1 MTKISHTKKLKNAKK
16 PFWSK
21 IVWEV
26 FVLTQIQQLK
36 QQHSLAS
43 WKQTI
48 LAQQNSGLTA
58 AEYCR
63 QQNIKYNAFYYWQ
76 RKIREDFAASAL
88 QMAPKDERVPEFA
101 TLATATVTAT
111 VQTATLPSMLKLS
124 CGPVSLEVNEQTS
137 SKLLARTLAC
147 IKDVFS
153 VC

>member
-1 MTKISHTKKLKNAKK
+1 M
-16 PFWSK
+16 
-21 IVWEV
+21 
-26 FVLTQIQQLK
+26 TQIQQLK

-88 QMAPKDERVPEFA
+88 QIHKKDAPAPEFA

-124 CGPVSLEVNEQTS
+124 CGPVSLEVNEKTS
-137 SKLLARTLAC
+137 RDLLARTLAC
-147 IKDVFS
+147 IKDVFP

>member
-1 MTKISHTKKLKNAKK
+1 MKK

>member
-1 MTKISHTKKLKNAKK
+1 MFFIPICAASD
-16 PFWSK
+16 SGGM
-21 IVWEV
+21 E
-26 FVLTQIQQLK
+26 FVMTQIQQLK

-43 WKQTI
+43 WKQII

-88 QMAPKDERVPEFA
+88 QISQKDEPATEFT
-101 TLATATVTAT
+101 TLATATVTTT
-111 VQTATLPSMLKLS
+111 VQTANLPSMLKLS

-137 SKLLARTLAC
+137 SDLLARTLAC
-147 IKDVFS
+147 IKDVFP

>member
-1 MTKISHTKKLKNAKK
+1 M
-16 PFWSK
+16 
-21 IVWEV
+21 
-26 FVLTQIQQLK
+26 TQIQQLK

-48 LAQQNSGLTA
+48 LAQQNSGLPA

-88 QMAPKDERVPEFA
+88 QIPKKDAPAPEFA
-101 TLATATVTAT
+101 TLATAAITTT
-111 VQTATLPSMLKLS
+111 VQTATLPPMLKLS
-124 CGPVSLEVNEQTS
+124 CGPVSLEVNEKTS
-137 SKLLARTLAC
+137 SDLLARTLAC
-147 IKDVFS
+147 IKDVFP

>member
-1 MTKISHTKKLKNAKK
+1 M
-16 PFWSK
+16 
-21 IVWEV
+21 
-26 FVLTQIQQLK
+26 TQI

-43 WKQTI
+43 WKQLI
-48 LAQQNSGLTA
+48 LAQQNGGLTA

-88 QMAPKDERVPEFA
+88 QITKKDESAPKFA
-101 TLATATVTAT
+101 TLATATITTT

-137 SKLLARTLAC
+137 SELLARTLAC
-147 IKDVFS
+147 IKDVFP

>member
-1 MTKISHTKKLKNAKK
+1 MTK
-16 PFWSK
+16 
-21 IVWEV
+21 
-26 FVLTQIQQLK
+26 IQQLK

-76 RKIREDFAASAL
+76 RKIREDFAAAAL
-88 QMAPKDERVPEFA
+88 QITQKDEPTPEFA
-101 TLATATVTAT
+101 TLATATVTTT
-111 VQTATLPSMLKLS
+111 VQAATLPSRLKLS

-137 SKLLARTLAC
+137 SELLARTLAC
-147 IKDVFS
+147 IKDVFP

>member
-1 MTKISHTKKLKNAKK
+1 M
-16 PFWSK
+16 
-21 IVWEV
+21 
-26 FVLTQIQQLK
+26 TQIQQLK

-88 QMAPKDERVPEFA
+88 QIPQKDAPAPEFA

-111 VQTATLPSMLKLS
+111 VQTATLPSMMKLS
-124 CGPVSLEVNEQTS
+124 CDPVSLEVNEQIQRE
-137 SKLLARTLAC
+137 LLARIRDC
-147 IKDVFS
+147 FKDVFPLRS
-153 VC
+153 

>member
-1 MTKISHTKKLKNAKK
+1 
-16 PFWSK
+16 
-21 IVWEV
+21 
-26 FVLTQIQQLK
+26 LTQIKQLK

-43 WKQTI
+43 WKQII
-48 LAQQNSGLTA
+48 LAQQSSGLTA

-76 RKIREDFAASAL
+76 RKIREDFAVSAL
-88 QMAPKDERVPEFA
+88 QIPQKSAHAPEFA

-111 VQTATLPSMLKLS
+111 VQTATLPSILNLS

-137 SKLLARTLAC
+137 SELLAKTLAC
-147 IKDVFS
+147 IKEVFP

>member
-1 MTKISHTKKLKNAKK
+1 M
-16 PFWSK
+16 
-21 IVWEV
+21 
-26 FVLTQIQQLK
+26 TQIQQLK

-101 TLATATVTAT
+101 TLATATVSAT

>member
-1 MTKISHTKKLKNAKK
+1 M
-16 PFWSK
+16 
-21 IVWEV
+21 
-26 FVLTQIQQLK
+26 TQI

-43 WKQTI
+43 WKQII

-88 QMAPKDERVPEFA
+88 QITKKDESAPEFA
-101 TLATATVTAT
+101 TLATVTITTT

-137 SKLLARTLAC
+137 SKLLAKTLAC
-147 IKDVFS
+147 IKDVFP

>member
-1 MTKISHTKKLKNAKK
+1 M
-16 PFWSK
+16 
-21 IVWEV
+21 
-26 FVLTQIQQLK
+26 TQIQQLK
-36 QQHSLAS
+36 QHHSLAS

-48 LAQQNSGLTA
+48 LAQQNSGLNA

-88 QMAPKDERVPEFA
+88 QIPQKDAPAPEFA

-124 CGPVSLEVNEQTS
+124 CGPVSLEVNEQIQRE
-137 SKLLARTLAC
+137 LLARIRDC
-147 IKDVFS
+147 FKDVFPLRS
-153 VC
+153 

>member
-1 MTKISHTKKLKNAKK
+1 M
-16 PFWSK
+16 
-21 IVWEV
+21 
-26 FVLTQIQQLK
+26 TQIQQLK

-88 QMAPKDERVPEFA
+88 QIPQKD
-101 TLATATVTAT
+101 
-111 VQTATLPSMLKLS
+111 
-124 CGPVSLEVNEQTS
+124 S
-137 SKLLARTLAC
+137 SNRNTPIYAETFLWSRELG
-147 IKDVFS
+147 S
-153 VC
+153 Q